1 MGGAL
6 VGVSH
11 FTVLCLHY
19 FHSRFGVMLVED
31 GYGDRNMTLQINRAF
46 YYASKQ
52 VHGMEAFDW
61 LMEVGVTTVDC

>member
-1 MGGAL
+1 M
-6 VGVSH
+6 SH